1 MDNKRVIKEADR
13 NKFLAG
19 ILNESLFA
27 AAGDEKKPERIYINR
42 QISDY
47 FDIPYSKN
55 DGVETFIN
63 ANKLRSKANWD
74 SEHLSIF
81 NKYAGKDLTLKGD
94 GLGWWIIVH
103 GLREGVEVTEFKFK
117 VKHDNGVKKLKTK
130 ASSLEAAKQII
141 MNAEGCPEGALELI
155 SEMKK
160 TYGQDGKASKSKYNK
175 HLRPFA
181 KKLANG
187 STRKTGKEISKNAE
201 KEIDESFVRKMIK
214 KAINETMLKEGIGVD
229 NTAEQVNSAN
239 QYTME
244 FLINMVKKYP
254 DTIKYYGI
262 NDNSYVS
269 QGIIN
274 YTNEKLL
281 QEYGPHQKFV
291 LYFNSDRS
299 GTMSKYEVMA
309 ILPETPKNKY
319 TIKTPWKLYVMRK
332 APVGGGSPGTS
343 DWLSGYSIKSEMR
356 KYISLALYDVND
368 DNIVKAVL
376 ENLQNISNM
385 EVDKS
390 VDIYDD
396 EATAFI
402 VCEINETEY
411 EVELFMNIDIK
422 KRGWARGPKMTGH
435 PDSWDDGDG
444 EDTEFVTTLDYVKI
458 IHGDKLVYRGT
469 AEFQEFFNNNEQ
481 YLVDYDMVEQ
491 KISEMEP
498 DGPDGDPY

>member
-1 MDNKRVIKEADR
+1 MGNKRVIKEADR

-63 ANKLRSKANWD
+63 ANTLRSKANWD

-130 ASSLEAAKQII
+130 ASSLEAAKKII

-187 STRKTGKEISKNAE
+187 STRKNGKEISKNAE

-214 KAINETMLKEGIGVD
+214 KAINETMLKEGIGVGDTVTNGSNFYKVIGEPFTATD
-229 NTAEQVNSAN
+229 NGAAQYAADNDGASLPSHIDYRSFYTAIRVKNIDTGNESTGAISN
-239 QYTME
+239 
-244 FLINMVKKYP
+244 FKKINP
-254 DTIKYYGI
+254 DELEGLK
-262 NDNSYVS
+262 
-269 QGIIN
+269 Q
-274 YTNEKLL
+274 
-281 QEYGPHQKFV
+281 
-291 LYFNSDRS
+291 
-299 GTMSKYEVMA
+299 A
-309 ILPETPKNKY
+309 
-319 TIKTPWKLYVMRK
+319 
-332 APVGGGSPGTS
+332 
-343 DWLSGYSIKSEMR
+343 
-356 KYISLALYDVND
+356 
-368 DNIVKAVL
+368 KAVRL
-376 ENLQNISNM
+376 AQDAAYKAERDAYWAKDKTDKEEAKKKAEEERLQNIANSNI
-385 EVDKS
+385 DKNDIIKALNYIFVERAYDCEEKSFSINGNDAEGILGVES
-390 VDIYDD
+390 VDEDGNTINSYELTYICDVNVVQYPSYDPGDRWTPPDGDDGQIEIKLNEVYVSKLD
-396 EATAFI
+396 EASKSWSKQ
-402 VCEINETEY
+402 INY
-411 EVELFMNIDIK
+411 GKDNSLFPEALK
-422 KRGWARGPKMTGH
+422 
-435 PDSWDDGDG
+435 
-444 EDTEFVTTLDYVKI
+444 E
-458 IHGDKLVYRGT
+458 
-469 AEFQEFFNNNEQ
+469 
-481 YLVDYDMVEQ
+481 
-491 KISEMEP
+491 EMEEELNDKYWEERAS
-498 DGPDGDPY
+498 DGPDGDY

>member
-1 MDNKRVIKEADR
+1 MDNKRVIKEANR

-214 KAINETMLKEGIGVD
+214 KAINETMLKESIGVGDTVTNGD
-229 NTAEQVNSAN
+229 NFYTVIGEPFTATDNGEA
-239 QYTME
+239 QYARDNDGASLPSDIDYRSFYTAIRVKNIDTGNE
-244 FLINMVKKYP
+244 ATGAISNFKKINPDELEGLRQAKIAQDAADKIQKEKDDADRKVWHAKNMADMTARENERISSKGDIELAKK
-254 DTIKYYGI
+254 
-262 NDNSYVS
+262 
-269 QGIIN
+269 
-274 YTNEKLL
+274 
-281 QEYGPHQKFV
+281 
-291 LYFNSDRS
+291 
-299 GTMSKYEVMA
+299 MA
-309 ILPETPKNKY
+309 SN
-319 TIKTPWKLYVMRK
+319 W
-332 APVGGGSPGTS
+332 
-343 DWLSGYSIKSEMR
+343 
-356 KYISLALYDVND
+356 
-368 DNIVKAVL
+368 DNIVDDYGYAVNSHNTL
-376 ENLQNISNM
+376 
-385 EVDKS
+385 EVDCS
-390 VDIYDD
+390 IYLDDNLSENDGYYASFEIDYDTNYSGDPEWPDI
-396 EATAFI
+396 E
-402 VCEINETEY
+402 
-411 EVELFMNIDIK
+411 
-422 KRGWARGPKMTGH
+422 H
-435 PDSWDDGDG
+435 
-444 EDTEFVTTLDYVKI
+444 EFTLDLVNIYK
-458 IHGDKLVYRGT
+458 GKDLVYKGR
-469 AEFQEFFNNNEQ
+469 AEFLPAFDKYIKPWIESNKSLLQQTDEN
-481 YLVDYDMVEQ
+481 YSDWAKSY
-491 KISEMEP
+491 
-498 DGPDGDPY
+498 